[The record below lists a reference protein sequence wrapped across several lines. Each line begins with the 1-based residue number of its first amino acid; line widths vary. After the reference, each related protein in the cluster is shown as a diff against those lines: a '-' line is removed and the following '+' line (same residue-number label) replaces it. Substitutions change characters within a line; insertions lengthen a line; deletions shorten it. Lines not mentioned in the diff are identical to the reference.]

1 MTLIDGQKL
10 DPRAL
15 WLKYLWYRQ
24 IMSIQSNCNSDFSEE
39 CLYMCNSM
47 YLNEENWGQTLH
59 FAEIYL

>member
-1 MTLIDGQKL
+1 
-10 DPRAL
+10 
-15 WLKYLWYRQ
+15 
-24 IMSIQSNCNSDFSEE
+24 MSIQSNYNSDFSEE